1 MEIMSNFKENPR
13 TVVFSTRVTPE
24 DAETL
29 EEMADNLGLRLSRMI
44 HNIIMAEV
52 YKYVKDGVLE
62 KERLLVDNN

>member
-1 MEIMSNFKENPR
+1 MSNFKENPR

-52 YKYVKDGVLE
+52 YKYVKDGV
-62 KERLLVDNN
+62 